1 MMNAP
6 QDCYIK
12 IGQINARYWADG
24 NQGSP
29 VILIHGIGGYIES
42 WLPNFATLATQYQVY
57 AVDLPGHGRTEK
69 PRNIS
74 YTIESLSQFIN
85 DFMAARG
92 VEKAHIVGHSLGGA
106 IGTRLALRQPEAVD
120 RLVLVGSAGLGKGG
134 AMMLKIVSIPL
145 LGEVLTRP
153 SLSGSASSTKIL
165 VYNPTVMTDDLI
177 ELSYQMSAL
186 PGAQQSFLRTL
197 RSNAN
202 FLGQKESMYGTN
214 TRGIASITNPVLVI
228 WGRQD
233 QVIPVAH
240 ADTAAKGFPNVQVH
254 IFDNCGHLPML
265 EYTSEFNRLILDF
278 LSD

>member
-42 WLPNFATLATQYQVY
+42 WLPNFATLATQHQVY